1 MLSHN
6 LASQAMFNEVEQL
19 NNLYSNQLDINAS
32 LPVDDGFVLDSYEA
46 PMIKTTTAVPS
57 FFNPQPVEMS
67 STDYDLMAMG
77 HYTGSPVQEQEG
89 FFHDYD
95 NTESAYHGHV
105 YSSSFELSSQESQSP
120 LAEHYG
126 FDLETPRRN
135 SQQLLAD
142 FQHGLKQQE
151 MMLQGLLME

>member
-1 MLSHN
+1 MLLSHD
-6 LASQAMFNEVEQL
+6 LTSQAMFNEVEQL

-46 PMIKTTTAVPS
+46 PILKTTSATPP
-57 FFNPQPVEMS
+57 FFTSQPS

-77 HYTGSPVQEQEG
+77 HFTASPVEEQEG

-95 NTESAYHGHV
+95 STESTYHNNV
-105 YSSSFELSSQESQSP
+105 YDSSFELSSSQEGQST
-120 LAEHYG
+120 LAEHYA
-126 FDLETPRRN
+126 FVLEAPRRN
-135 SQQLLAD
+135 SQQLLSD

-151 MMLQGLLME
+151 MLLQGL